1 MSGFS
6 AQDADTIR
14 QRAGG
19 RCEICGSSNA
29 VHIHH
34 RTPRRSGGTSGLRAA
49 RINSVPNGLRVCNWC
64 HDRAEKNR
72 EEALHMGWLVPE
84 GVEPYEYQVYLNIV
98 YGHGWYYLDGD
109 GGYLY
114 AEPRAA

>member
-1 MSGFS
+1 
-6 AQDADTIR
+6 
-14 QRAGG
+14 
-19 RCEICGSSNA
+19 
-29 VHIHH
+29 
-34 RTPRRSGGTSGLRAA
+34 
-49 RINSVPNGLRVCNWC
+49 
-64 HDRAEKNR
+64 
-72 EEALHMGWLVPE
+72 MGWLVPE